1 MSQRDQWE
9 PILKDI
15 ASRLPADEIIT
26 TKKGLVAIHVYYCH
40 EVMAIASHLREFT
53 RASDAQAQ
61 HDVLKMLLKHRKYGD
76 KGRYEVREGPWRLD
90 IYIGESHLIVQV
102 KTIVKVAMD
111 KLREKPVAVF
121 EHDICDELWISFF
134 YKFKGNASP
143 DPACQYL
150 LVWVDIN
157 FAGVTDLARL
167 NKQLTTMVQKSK
179 QDAAKKLGVAEDI
192 IIPVD
197 NILLTEEL
205 EREVRDLK
213 KTMAEDKK
221 TIAEKDKALAENKKT
236 LAESKKALAENKKA
250 LAEKDKALAEKEK
263 TIADLRKQR
272 GRQ

>member
-1 MSQRDQWE
+1 MSLREQWG

-15 ASRLPADEIIT
+15 ASRLPADEIVPA
-26 TKKGLVAIHVYYCH
+26 KKRLVAIHVYYCH
-40 EVMAIASHLREFT
+40 EVMAIASHLRKFT

-61 HDVLKMLLKHRKYGD
+61 HDVLKMLLKHRKFGD
-76 KGRYEVREGPWRLD
+76 AGRFEVHEGPWRLD

-102 KTIVKVAMD
+102 KTIVKVAVD

-121 EHDICDELWISFF
+121 EHEICDELWIAFF
-134 YKFKGNASP
+134 YKFKEDASP

-150 LVWVDIN
+150 LVWIDIN
-157 FAGVTDLARL
+157 FADVTNVARL
-167 NKQLTTMVQKSK
+167 NKQLTAMVQKSK

-213 KTMAEDKK
+213 KAM
-221 TIAEKDKALAENKKT
+221 
-236 LAESKKALAENKKA
+236 AENKKA
-250 LAEKDKALAEKEK
+250 LAEKDKALAEKDK
-263 TIADLRKQR
+263 AIADLKKRLDTQ
-272 GRQ
+272 